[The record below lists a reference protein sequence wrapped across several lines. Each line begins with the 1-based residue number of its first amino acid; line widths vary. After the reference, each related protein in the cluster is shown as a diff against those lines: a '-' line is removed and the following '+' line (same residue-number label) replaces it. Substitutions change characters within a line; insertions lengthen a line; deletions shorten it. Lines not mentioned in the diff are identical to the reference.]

1 MSFLKTFVGK
11 IFAKPIK
18 PTRTIPQP
26 WTITNMSEQPLGH
39 SSTFHDPKPQPFYT
53 FENETWQ
60 KTINPQPTYPTLP
73 TIKLVSWNIDFQASN
88 PQARMTRAL
97 EYLHQLIS
105 ALPTS
110 TPSIILL
117 QEMTSSDLTLIQ
129 HTDWIQQNFHITDPT
144 AENWLSHYGTTAL
157 IDRRLH
163 IASIFRVRYTSDMD
177 RDALFVDIED
187 CAPTT
192 LRFCNTHLESLV
204 AQPPLRPA
212 QVKLAAR
219 YLKDPAVD
227 GGVMAGDFNAMQ
239 DFDRT
244 LHSVNGLKD
253 AYLESGGEEG
263 SEEGWTWGMHSPNGK
278 GGPFGCKR
286 MDKILYCGR
295 AKVENLEK
303 IGAGVRAD
311 GPEGGQ
317 FATDHLGLMAD
328 VIVAEEPA

>member
-1 MSFLKTFVGK
+1 M
-11 IFAKPIK
+11 
-18 PTRTIPQP
+18 
-26 WTITNMSEQPLGH
+26 
-39 SSTFHDPKPQPFYT
+39 
-53 FENETWQ
+53 
-60 KTINPQPTYPTLP
+60 
-73 TIKLVSWNIDFQASN
+73 
-88 PQARMTRAL
+88 
-97 EYLHQLIS
+97 
-105 ALPTS
+105 
-110 TPSIILL
+110 
-117 QEMTSSDLTLIQ
+117 
-129 HTDWIQQNFHITDPT
+129 
-144 AENWLSHYGTTAL
+144 
-157 IDRRLH
+157 
-163 IASIFRVRYTSDMD
+163 
-177 RDALFVDIED
+177 
-187 CAPTT
+187 
-192 LRFCNTHLESLV
+192 
-204 AQPPLRPA
+204 
-212 QVKLAAR
+212 KLAAR